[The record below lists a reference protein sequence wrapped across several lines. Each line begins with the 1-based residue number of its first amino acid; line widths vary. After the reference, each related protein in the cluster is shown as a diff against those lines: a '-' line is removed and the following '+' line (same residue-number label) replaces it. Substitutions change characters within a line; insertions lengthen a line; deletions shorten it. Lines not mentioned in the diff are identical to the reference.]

1 MFEAVSVVEVWN
13 YFRRLYSPRPNMPN
27 LLLIEFQTLKV
38 LIGGRVSDNS
48 SIEMSIDAVK
58 SVIIASIL
66 SALVF

>member
-13 YFRRLYSPRPNMPN
+13 YFRRLYSPRANMPN

-38 LIGGRVSDNS
+38 LIWGRVSDNS
-48 SIEMSIDAVK
+48 SIEMLIDAVK